1 MFSDTLLGR
10 GRFLRFDFGRLVKE
24 LPVLGGVFAPFGAAP
39 VLRSSSGA
47 QRAHG
52 RLARARAGCARV
64 RVRAPVHGLQM
75 WKY

>member
-10 GRFLRFDFGRLVKE
+10 GRFLRFDFGWLVEE
-24 LPVLGGVFAPFGAAP
+24 LPVFGGVFAPFGAAP

-52 RLARARAGCARV
+52 RLARACGCARV
-64 RVRAPVHGLQM
+64 RVRAPVHGFQM